1 MTAESGDAPSYS
13 SAVSELQSIL
23 GKLESEDVDV
33 DLLAGRVRRAVE
45 LIGICRE
52 RITVA
57 EMEVRRIVAELD
69 DDADGDRVVAPD
81 ED

>member
-1 MTAESGDAPSYS
+1 MTVEGGDAPSYS

-69 DDADGDRVVAPD
+69 DDPRGDRVADPD

>member
-1 MTAESGDAPSYS
+1 MTVEGGETPSYS
-13 SAVSELQSIL
+13 SAVSELRSIL
-23 GKLESEDVDV
+23 GKLESEEVDV

-69 DDADGDRVVAPD
+69 EDVDGKSVENHD

>member
-1 MTAESGDAPSYS
+1 MTVESGDAPRYS

-69 DDADGDRVVAPD
+69 DDADENKVADPD

>member
-1 MTAESGDAPSYS
+1 MTIEGREPPSYS

-45 LIGICRE
+45 LIRICRE

-57 EMEVRRIVAELD
+57 EMEVRRIIAELD
-69 DDADGDRVVAPD
+69 DDADGDRV
-81 ED
+81 EDSED